1 MGMFC
6 NHANIPYFKLLIYL
20 FSYLYQCALIVSLYS
35 GLLSITLLIYLDVL
49 IIQILLV
56 GFPQA
61 CIYIIFTCFHC
72 LF

>member
-1 MGMFC
+1 M
-6 NHANIPYFKLLIYL
+6 YL
-20 FSYLYQCALIVSLYS
+20 VIYQCALIVSLYN
-35 GLLSITLLIYLDVL
+35 GLLSFDYPYFLDVL

-61 CIYIIFTCFHC
+61 CFYVLFTCFHY